1 MNMTLITWG
10 ATILG
15 GIGIW
20 LFLSK
25 FFDFLID
32 LCNGLINYIKR
43 FWEPAAI
50 KWLKEGIDTEKADQ
64 NLTKSA
70 VALRLSESL
79 IFWLVLAVCLAFLTF
94 DKLLAVVVFSIV
106 FVSGEVYIATA
117 RSHRLSRL
125 NTDVENL
132 IIQFESRYPL
142 KRSISGTLDDA
153 ATQIAKGELRT
164 ALDLSRSLLRLNR
177 TTADA
182 MKPLMKLRNPTVR
195 QFATTISDAQETS
208 PEALQQNLAH
218 LKRDVDSRSKLFGDI
233 RQSLTVL
240 RVTSRILQ
248 VILAGTSLIATC
260 LGGWR
265 SYFLASNANW
275 MMLVIMMVM
284 GVASSF
290 YVEIEIQ
297 QLEEA

>member
-1 MNMTLITWG
+1 MNMSLITWG

-20 LFLSK
+20 LFVSR
-25 FFDFLID
+25 FFDFLVD
-32 LCNGLINYIKR
+32 LGAGLINYVKR
-43 FWEPAAI
+43 FWEPAAL
-50 KWLKEGIDTEKADQ
+50 KWLKEGMDAEKAEDE
-64 NLTKSA
+64 LTKSA

-79 IFWLVLAVCLAFLTF
+79 VFWLILAGVLAFITF
-94 DKLLAVVVFSIV
+94 DKLLAIVVFSIV
-106 FVSGEVYIATA
+106 FVAGEVYIATM
-117 RSHRLSRL
+117 RSHRLAKL

-153 ATQIAKGELRT
+153 ALQISKGELRT

-177 TTADA
+177 STVDA
-182 MKPLMKLRNPTVR
+182 MKPLMKLRNPTAR

-208 PEALQQNLAH
+208 PEALQQNLTL

-248 VILAGTSLIATC
+248 VILAGTSIVAA
-260 LGGWR
+260 GIGEWR

-275 MMLVIMMVM
+275 MLLVIMMVM

>member
-1 MNMTLITWG
+1 MNMSLVTWG

-20 LFLSK
+20 LVLSRS
-25 FFDFLID
+25 FEFLIE
-32 LCNGLINYIKR
+32 LGTGLVNYVKR
-43 FWEPAAI
+43 FWEPAAM
-50 KWLKEGIDTEKADQ
+50 KWLKEGMDSDQ
-64 NLTKSA
+64 AEQEITRNM

-79 IFWLVLAVCLAFLTF
+79 IFWLILAGVLAALTF
-94 DKLLAVVVFSIV
+94 DKLLCIVVFSIV
-106 FVSGEVYIATA
+106 FVAGEVYIATMH
-117 RSHRLSRL
+117 SHRLSKL
-125 NTDVENL
+125 NSDVENL

-153 ATQIAKGELRT
+153 ATTISKGELRN
-164 ALDLSRSLLRLNR
+164 ALDLTRSLMRLNR
-177 TTADA
+177 STAES
-182 MKPLMKLRNPTVR
+182 MKPLLKLKNPTVR
-195 QFATTISDAQETS
+195 QFATMIADAQETS
-208 PEALQQNLAH
+208 PETLQNNLAL
-218 LKRDVDSRSKLFGDI
+218 LKKDVDSRSKLFGEI

-248 VILAGTSLIATC
+248 VILAGTSIVAAG
-260 LGGWR
+260 LGEWR

-275 MMLVIMMVM
+275 MMLVIMMVL